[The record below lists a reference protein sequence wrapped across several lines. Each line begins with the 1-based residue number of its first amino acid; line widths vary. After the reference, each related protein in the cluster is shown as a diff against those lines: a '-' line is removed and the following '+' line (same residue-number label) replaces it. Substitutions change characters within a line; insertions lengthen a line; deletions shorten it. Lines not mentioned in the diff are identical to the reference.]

1 LPIRARLPLIAQIAG
16 AAALVAAL
24 AMPRWSDVTPPSTP
38 LAPPAQPA
46 DVNPSTTPPAA
57 DRTLPARPRP
67 AHLNLDVRH
76 AFRSVDL
83 SLTVDGK
90 RALHTTLTG
99 SGKRFGV
106 FGKRAER
113 GFTKTLDLPPGVR
126 IVGIRLRSESDKF
139 DQTRVERF
147 DLDSASV
154 ATLRIAADK
163 SGLSIVAERPPAPQA
178 RPLAGAPPVAQTT
191 AVTPVPATQL
201 QASQAEA
208 TQMVQQASALAELY
222 KSLRSILIAIAGMVA
237 STATAFVV
245 QEFLKSRRGLTLFRS

>member
-1 LPIRARLPLIAQIAG
+1 
-16 AAALVAAL
+16 
-24 AMPRWSDVTPPSTP
+24 M
-38 LAPPAQPA
+38 
-46 DVNPSTTPPAA
+46 
-57 DRTLPARPRP
+57 
-67 AHLNLDVRH
+67 RH

-90 RALHTTLTG
+90 RALHTTLAG

-126 IVGIRLRSESDKF
+126 IVGIRLRSEPDKF

-163 SGLSIVAERPPAPQA
+163 SGLSIVAERPPARQA
-178 RPLAGAPPVAQTT
+178 LPVAAAPPVAQTT
-191 AVTPVPATQL
+191 PMTPVQATQL
-201 QASQAEA
+201 QATQAEA

-245 QEFLKSRRGLTLFRS
+245 QEFLKSRRGLSLFRS